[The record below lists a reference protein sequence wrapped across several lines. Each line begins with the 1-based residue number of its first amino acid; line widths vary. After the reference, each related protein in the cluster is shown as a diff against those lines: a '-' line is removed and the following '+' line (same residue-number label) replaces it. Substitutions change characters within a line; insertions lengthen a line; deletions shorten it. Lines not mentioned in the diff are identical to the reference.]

1 MKNIILESNRKE
13 RIINMSK
20 VIVITGASRG
30 IGRNMAYNLAINGY
44 QVIANYN
51 ASEKQALELQEE
63 LKKQGIEIDIF
74 KANVSKSQE
83 ARKLVNYA
91 IEKYGRIDVLIN
103 NAGIAQEKLFTDIEE
118 EEFDKM
124 IKTNL
129 YSVFYTTQEAVR
141 FMVKVHKGCIINISS
156 IYGLTGGSCEVP
168 YSMSKAGID
177 GMTKALAKE
186 LGPSNIRV
194 NSVAPGAIDTEMNE
208 NLGEEVWA
216 QIVEETPLMKRG
228 NPIDITRCV
237 KWLIEDEFTTGQVIS
252 PNGGLVIT

>member
-1 MKNIILESNRKE
+1 
-13 RIINMSK
+13 MSK

-30 IGRNMAYNLAINGY
+30 IGRNMAYNLAVNGY

-63 LKKQGIEIDIF
+63 LKSQGIEIDIY

-91 IEKYGRIDVLIN
+91 IEKYGKIDVLIN

-141 FMVKVHKGCIINISS
+141 FMLKVHKGCIINISS

-168 YSMSKAGID
+168 YSMSKAGVD

-194 NSVAPGAIDTEMNE
+194 NSVAPGAIDTQMNE
-208 NLGEEVWA
+208 NLGEEVWK
-216 QIVEETPLMKRG
+216 QIIEETPLMKKG